1 MKAIIEW
8 IETSE
13 RLPENDDIMLV
24 TCEKKTGERSLNRA
38 YYMKSNKSWHGSGSM
53 SNVIAWADVK
63 PYYGDKNICDMYPTK
78 SMIRKAGE
86 ANDN

>member
-38 YYMKSNKSWHGSGSM
+38 YYMASNKSWHGSGSM

-63 PYYGDKNICDMYPTK
+63 PYYGDMNISDIYPVK

-86 ANDN
+86 SNDN

>member
-13 RLPENDDIMLV
+13 RLPDNDDIMLV

-38 YYMKSNKSWHGSGSM
+38 YYMASNKSWHGSGSM

-63 PYYGDKNICDMYPTK
+63 PYYGDMNICDMYPVK
-78 SMIRKAGE
+78 SMTRKAGE
-86 ANDN
+86 SK